1 MRAAST
7 ALRGCRWRITRSG
20 KADEERRV
28 EGRFKA
34 ATREGMRER
43 NLLEKERERER
54 DGLRRVEAR
63 WEHNGG
69 FKGVRDRD
77 KGRIRLLEERGM
89 E

>member
-43 NLLEKERERER
+43 NSLEKERERER
-54 DGLRRVEAR
+54 KMDCVALKRDGNTTAGLK
-63 WEHNGG
+63 G
-69 FKGVRDRD
+69 FATETKA
-77 KGRIRLLEERGM
+77 EFAF
-89 E
+89 